1 MKIVA
6 WKQQIQVFFLY
17 LSEFFLN
24 VLSLDNGNG
33 KT

>member
-6 WKQQIQVFFLY
+6 LKQQIQVFFFE
-17 LSEFFLN
+17 LSEFFPN